1 MSSNESQCIRMSI
14 DLKKFRFRV
23 HRGTLHALG
32 DPARVQLMFDPGK
45 KALMLIAPSDKA
57 VFGQEEKVVFDKHG
71 HDGCFELY
79 SMSLI
84 QKIQGIF
91 PDLEDQTTYG
101 LNWKLIPSLHAV
113 YFPLSSLSRIESN
126 EAKSNGT
133 EDHDRQRIQEPD
145 TASEG

>member
-1 MSSNESQCIRMSI
+1 RMSI
-14 DLKKFRFRV
+14 DLKKYRFRV

-32 DPARVQLMFDPGK
+32 DPTQVQLMFDPEK
-45 KALMLIAPSDKA
+45 KAIMLVAPSEKA
-57 VFGQEEKVVFDKHG
+57 PFGQEEKVVFDKPG
-71 HDGCFELY
+71 HDGCFQLY

-84 QKIQGIF
+84 QKIQNIF

-101 LNWKLIPSLHAV
+101 LNGKLIPSLHAV

-133 EDHDRQRIQEPD
+133 ENHDRQRIQEPD

>member
-1 MSSNESQCIRMSI
+1 M
-14 DLKKFRFRV
+14 LWV
-23 HRGTLHALG
+23 TLLG
-32 DPARVQLMFDPGK
+32 HHPLQLSP
-45 KALMLIAPSDKA
+45 
-57 VFGQEEKVVFDKHG
+57 VKHG

-101 LNWKLIPSLHAV
+101 LNGKLIPSLHAV

-133 EDHDRQRIQEPD
+133 ENHDRQRIQEPD